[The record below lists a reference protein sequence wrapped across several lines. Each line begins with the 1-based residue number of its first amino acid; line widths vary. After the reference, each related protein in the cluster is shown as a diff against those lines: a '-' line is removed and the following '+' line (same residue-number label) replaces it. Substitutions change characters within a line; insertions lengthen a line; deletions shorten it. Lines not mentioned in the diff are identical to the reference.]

1 MEKNKNKSREGWI
14 LPKGERLA
22 YIFGTGATQSF
33 NVFVS
38 SFLGAYLLMIGITPT
53 ISAVVVLFVKAWDA
67 INDAIFGFVVDRYRF
82 NEGKNKASK
91 WLFSGRYMPWFR
103 VFFIILP
110 IGMITMFSVN
120 TDSPVWQR
128 IAQYAIGYFI
138 FDTGL
143 TIAASYS
150 LVPLTITNNLEERN
164 HIIAWGGLG
173 QVVGLLPP
181 ALLGALFIAT
191 TVGYS
196 GSAVIFSILGMLLA
210 LLPAIKIK
218 ERNVSHPYSES
229 EREKYTLKDALST
242 FRKVPQVLLL
252 CIGAFLSIVFATD
265 GGYSLFVCY
274 YLFGNATLSVALTA
288 FALVPT
294 FIIVPF
300 LPAIFKRIDKGVVLT
315 ISCAITSATSIILYL
330 CGVEFLRSHM
340 IVMYLLYALRAT
352 TTVVFSFCCTMIIP
366 DLAEV
371 AKFKMKRDSGGI
383 VSAAHTFSYKLA
395 QGITGSLSLFILGFY
410 GWMSVK
416 ANSFSEL
423 AALNAQGIGLQTETA
438 LAGLWNVF
446 FLIPSI
452 GFMLGA
458 IVFSF
463 IRIKKSH
470 VELYMKA
477 NSGEITREECETM
490 INQK

>member
-1 MEKNKNKSREGWI
+1 MERTKKKSHEGWLI
-14 LPKGERLA
+14 PRGERLA

-33 NVFVS
+33 NAFVS
-38 SFLGAYLLMIGITPT
+38 SFLGAYLLMIGITPA

-67 INDAIFGFVVDRYRF
+67 VNDAIFGFVVDKYRF
-82 NEGKNKASK
+82 KGGKHKFTK

-120 TDSPVWQR
+120 TSSPVWQR
-128 IAQYAIGYFI
+128 IAQYTLGYFI

-164 HIIAWGGLG
+164 YIIAWGGLG

-196 GSAVIFSILGMLLA
+196 GSAVIFSVLGLLLA
-210 LLPAIKIK
+210 LLPALKIK
-218 ERNVSHPYSES
+218 ERNVSIPNPGDEK
-229 EREKYTLKDALST
+229 EKYTLKDALST
-242 FRKVPQVLLL
+242 FKKVPQTLLL
-252 CIGAFLSIVFATD
+252 CLGAFLCVAFATD
-265 GGYSLFVCY
+265 GGLSLFVCY

-288 FALVPT
+288 FALIPT

-315 ISCAITSATSIILYL
+315 ISCAITAATSIILYF

-340 IVMYLLYALRAT
+340 IVMYIMYALRAT
-352 TTVVFSFCCTMIIP
+352 TTVIFSFCCTMIIP

-395 QGITGSLSLFILGFY
+395 QGITGSLSLVILGFY

-446 FLIPSI
+446 FLIPAF
-452 GFMLGA
+452 GYLLGA

-470 VELYMKA
+470 VQLYMKA
-477 NSGEITREECETM
+477 NSGEITREECEAQ

>member
-1 MEKNKNKSREGWI
+1 MGKIKKKAREGWMI
-14 LPKGERLA
+14 PRGERLA
-22 YIFGTGATQSF
+22 YIFGTGATQSY
-33 NVFVS
+33 NTFVS
-38 SFLGAYLLMIGITPT
+38 SFLGAYLLMIGITPA
-53 ISAVVVLFVKAWDA
+53 ISAAVVLFVKAWDA
-67 INDAIFGFVVDRYRF
+67 INDALFGFIVDKYRF
-82 NEGKNKASK
+82 KEGKSRFTR

-103 VFFIILP
+103 VFFLILP

-120 TDSPVWQR
+120 TASPVWQR
-128 IAQYAIGYFI
+128 IAQYAIGYFV

-143 TIAASYS
+143 TIAASYA

-164 HIIAWGGLG
+164 FIIAWGGLG
-173 QVVGLLPP
+173 QIVGLLPP
-181 ALLGALFIAT
+181 ALLGAFFIAT

-196 GSAVIFSILGMLLA
+196 GSAVIFSVLGLLLA
-210 LLPAIKIK
+210 LLPALKIK
-218 ERNVSHPYSES
+218 ERNVSIPGPSE
-229 EREKYTLKDALST
+229 EKEKYTFKDALST
-242 FRKVPQVLLL
+242 FKKVPQTLLL
-252 CIGAFLSIVFATD
+252 CIGAFLCVVFATD

-288 FALVPT
+288 FALIPT

-300 LPAIFKRIDKGVVLT
+300 LPAIFRKVDKGVVLT
-315 ISCAITSATSIILYL
+315 VACAITAATSIILYF

-340 IVMYLLYALRAT
+340 IVMYIMYALRAT
-352 TTVVFSFCCTMIIP
+352 TTVIFSFCCTMMIP

-395 QGITGSLSLFILGFY
+395 QGITGSLSLLILGFY
-410 GWMSVK
+410 GWVSVT

-423 AALNAQGIGLQTETA
+423 AALNAQGIGLQTEAA
-438 LAGLWNVF
+438 LTGLWNVY
-446 FLIPSI
+446 FLIPAI
-452 GFMLGA
+452 GYALGA

-477 NSGEITREECETM
+477 NSGEITREACEEQ
-490 INQK
+490 IRK